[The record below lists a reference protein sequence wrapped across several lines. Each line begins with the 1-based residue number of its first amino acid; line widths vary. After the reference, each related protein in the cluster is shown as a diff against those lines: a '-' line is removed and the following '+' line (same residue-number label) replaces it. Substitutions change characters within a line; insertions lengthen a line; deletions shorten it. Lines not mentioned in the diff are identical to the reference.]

1 MKPVGRVLS
10 PGEES
15 SKVTGF
21 RSLLRPF
28 MSSRCVPPFLACLRL
43 GLGLLLCCAAL
54 SSGFAAEKVVL
65 QLKWR
70 HQFQFAGYYAAIA
83 QGYYRA
89 AGLEVELREA
99 QPGHDPL
106 REVVEGHAQFGVGT
120 ANVILARAAGDPIV
134 VLAVIYQHSPFVLMT
149 SADSGVMD
157 IHEMAKRP
165 IQMEPDAAE
174 LLAYFESEGVDPK
187 TLQLVPHTFEVADLV
202 AGRVGSMSA
211 YATDEPFYMK
221 QADRDYLVFTPRAG
235 GIDFYGD
242 NLYTTEEELRQHPE
256 RVRKFVEASL
266 RGWEYAMA
274 HPGEIIDLILK
285 DYNRGKTREQLE
297 FEAAETAKLVHPE
310 LIELGYINPGRW
322 RDIAHT
328 YEKLG
333 MLPADFSLNGFLYAR
348 NPGVNA
354 QLLYRVGAVAAA
366 ISVLSIVAAAI
377 MWHYHRKLRRE
388 VKARQ
393 DAEAREREEIRAKA
407 HFYALL
413 AHEVRTPLAGISSAL
428 SLHGVLPSASEKQEM
443 VEISKNSADQL
454 LHLVDEILDHSKLEA
469 GRMVAEM
476 QEVNVADF
484 LSEVIELFQ
493 PSAIQKGL
501 ALEQELPAGNALTV
515 RTDPMRL
522 RQIVSNLLSN
532 AIKFTKTGVV
542 RVTAEAP
549 AGGGLI
555 ISVSDTGPGIAPAQ
569 IDQIFEPYAQ
579 ADSARSHGGTGLGLS
594 ISQQLASLLG
604 GSISVDS
611 QVGKGSVFRVRITG

>member
-1 MKPVGRVLS
+1 MSPSVLS
-10 PGEES
+10 PEGIS
-15 SKVTGF
+15 SRVAGSCLF
-21 RSLLRPF
+21 QSMFL
-28 MSSRCVPPFLACLRL
+28 SRCVFPFFSRLRWT
-43 GLGLLLCCAAL
+43 LGLLLFWASL

-83 QGYYRA
+83 QGYYRDV
-89 AGLEVELREA
+89 GLEVELREA

-106 REVVEGHAQFGVGT
+106 REVMEGHAQFGVGT
-120 ANVILARAAGDPIV
+120 SNVILARAAGDPVV

-149 SADSGVMD
+149 SAESGVLD

-187 TLQLVPHTFEVADLV
+187 ILNLVPHTFEVADLI
-202 AGRVGSMSA
+202 AGRVGAMSA

-221 QADRDYLVFTPRAG
+221 QAGRDYLVFTPRAG

-242 NLYTTEEELRQHPE
+242 NLYTTQKEIQQHPE

-274 HPGEIIDLILK
+274 HPDEIIDLILR

-297 FEAAETAKLVHPE
+297 FEAAETSKLVHPE

-328 YEKLG
+328 YQKLG
-333 MLPADFSLNGFLYAR
+333 MLPENFSLDGFLYAR
-348 NPGVNA
+348 NPGVSA
-354 QLLYRVGAVAAA
+354 QMLYRVGAIAAA
-366 ISVLSIVAAAI
+366 VSVLSVVAAAI
-377 MWHYHRKLRRE
+377 MWHYNRKLRRE
-388 VKARQ
+388 VKAREE
-393 DAEAREREEIRAKA
+393 AEAREREEIRAKA

-428 SLHGVLPSASEKQEM
+428 SLHGTALSADEKQEM
-443 VEISKNSADQL
+443 IDISRSSADQFL
-454 LHLVDEILDHSKLEA
+454 QLVDEILDHSKLEA

-476 QEVNVADF
+476 QDVNVGNFIRD
-484 LSEVIELFQ
+484 VTELFH

-501 ALEQELPAGNALTV
+501 TLEREVPTGISIV
-515 RTDPMRL
+515 RTDPIKL
-522 RQIVSNLLSN
+522 RQIVSNLISN
-532 AIKFTKTGVV
+532 AIKFTARGGVK
-542 RVTAEAP
+542 VTAELP
-549 AGGGLI
+549 SDGGLL
-555 ISVSDTGPGIAPAQ
+555 ISVSDTGPGIAPDQ
-569 IDQIFEPYAQ
+569 LGQIFEPYTQ
-579 ADSARSHGGTGLGLS
+579 ADTARAHGGTGLGLT
-594 ISQQLASLLG
+594 ISQQLARLLG
-604 GSISVDS
+604 GNIFVDS
-611 QVGKGSVFRVRITG
+611 EVGKGSVFRVRISG